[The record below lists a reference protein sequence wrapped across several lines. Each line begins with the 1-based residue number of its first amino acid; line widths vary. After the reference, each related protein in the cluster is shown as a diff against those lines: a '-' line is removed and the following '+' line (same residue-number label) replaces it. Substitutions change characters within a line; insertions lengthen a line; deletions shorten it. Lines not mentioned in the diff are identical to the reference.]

1 MKRVIIGGMFVL
13 IGIIWGIL
21 VIISIS
27 DQMVSSWSEP
37 PGRFITTINQTA
49 MTIPALISFLLLLT
63 RLIILGIEYFRKLK

>member
-13 IGIIWGIL
+13 IGIIWVIL

>member
-13 IGIIWGIL
+13 IGTIWVIL

-37 PGRFITTINQTA
+37 PERFITTINQTA
-49 MTIPALISFLLLLT
+49 MTIPALISFLLLT
-63 RLIILGIEYFRKLK
+63 GLIILGIEYFRKLK

>member
-13 IGIIWGIL
+13 IEIIWEIL

>member
-13 IGIIWGIL
+13 IGIICGIL